1 MKCMSA
7 GKMQGIYMYNIKTH
21 KSKNVEKQQNTYM
34 YI

>member
-7 GKMQGIYMYNIKTH
+7 GKMQGIYNIKTH
-21 KSKNVEKQQNTYM
+21 KNKNVETQQNTYM